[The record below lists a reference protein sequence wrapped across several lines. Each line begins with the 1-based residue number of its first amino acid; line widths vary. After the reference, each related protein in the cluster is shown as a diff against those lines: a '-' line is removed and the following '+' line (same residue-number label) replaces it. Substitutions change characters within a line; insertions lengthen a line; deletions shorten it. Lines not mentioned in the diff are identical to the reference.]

1 MLEKPLQ
8 SILPEQSVH
17 TCILIIIE
25 TKKVENGDEENEDTA
40 LFEVFK
46 YGKNALVISVRRVIW
61 MRISTMSIMMAY
73 ITGEILKMYD
83 KEKYLITF
91 INCVV
96 CGKYQLDNSSFD
108 VQLWKPATLSG
119 IRRQQTQA

>member
-1 MLEKPLQ
+1 MLEKPLR

-46 YGKNALVISVRRVIW
+46 YGKNALVIS
-61 MRISTMSIMMAY
+61 Y
-73 ITGEILKMYD
+73 IEWSEWG
-83 KEKYLITF
+83 
-91 INCVV
+91 
-96 CGKYQLDNSSFD
+96 
-108 VQLWKPATLSG
+108 
-119 IRRQQTQA
+119 